1 MTKAE
6 LKPILM
12 KIATLYSGK
21 FGVYDDERNSKVLTA
36 EFCDIWLEALK
47 DEDAGAIGKGLDKWI
62 KRSPFPPTVADLIE
76 CGKEFV
82 FRFDY
87 DGTYSNVRFN
97 YPKDVTSLRAYEL
110 YCEFIDLYPNEYK
123 YQAAESLKQRVQTV
137 DEATA
142 PEWEEWMQ
150 TVVDNAKKSK
160 AEYERSMTND
170 SKG

>member
-1 MTKAE
+1 MNKSELRNILTK
-6 LKPILM
+6 M
-12 KIATLYSGK
+12 DTLYSGK
-21 FGVYDDERNSKVLTA
+21 IGEYDSETRTRTITPQ
-36 EFCDIWLEALK
+36 FCEVWYEVLK
-47 DEDAGAIGKGLDKWI
+47 DEDAVAIGKGLDEWI
-62 KRSPFPPTVADLIE
+62 KKSPFPPTVADLIE
-76 CGKEFV
+76 CGKAFV

-123 YQAAESLKQRVQTV
+123 YQAAESLKQRVQAV

-142 PEWEEWMQ
+142 PEWEVWMQ

-160 AEYERSMTND
+160 ADYERSRQNE
-170 SKG
+170 S